1 MSLRALTDVLHSI
14 SPEAAREFGLIDHLF
29 FHDKGSAAVKART
42 FLELVI
48 NKVLEFEKNNINMPS
63 IFYAKLADK
72 ISYLVAEGF
81 VGQDIQLAMNSVR
94 KIGNKGAHDG
104 SDITYPDMFSA
115 HKNAHRVAVWF
126 LELYSSQHFEAPEY
140 EEPKP
145 QSDLKTSE
153 IESMVK
159 SYLKENGL
167 IQDQKPEVDD
177 KVINDE
183 ETSILIKD
191 LPKGESYLIRELK
204 RLQESS
210 KEAVESAGSFSYY
223 KDYLH
228 VNRGPQLQVEKI
240 LERKLN
246 QQGSNLLFICGS
258 VGDGKSH
265 LLAYLRSHRPELVK
279 EYTIINDATES
290 YSPEMNAM
298 ETLVKAL
305 EGFKDQNLKT
315 YNQKVILAINMGVL
329 HNFVYDPN
337 NAEFK
342 ELASF
347 IEKSEIFTPELTPYF
362 NSEHF
367 DLVSFGDYHPYQLT
381 AEGPTSNF
389 YSELMNKIFM
399 KSEKNP
405 FYLAHQEDLESGVYT
420 IAHYNYELL
429 QNEQVQKSI
438 LDLVIE
444 IIIKYKLVISAR
456 TFLNFIVDIIMP
468 DHPVSIVKMD
478 EYDVLDNIAPNLLFN
493 REDRSVL
500 LKWFHKIS
508 PLNRTRSK
516 EIDELIVALHSLHNK
531 QEVIQEYIR
540 DDVAN
545 RWFLS
550 FWEGNDEVDHH
561 AFNKISDA
569 IILTAHLQNKDF
581 YDKTRDQDYKLYTHR
596 LYGFNVRDTKNSIRE
611 IYKETTKVIY
621 QWKGTPKE
629 EYIYISPVH
638 EKYRLAQRMKLNPN
652 ISHIKMQSGESLEI
666 FKDRINIAFDI
677 GKSTHY
683 LEIDYTLFHL
693 FRRVLDGYR
702 PNRQDEEEMVH
713 FIEFIEK
720 LMRSGEKKNQLLI
733 HYIPDNKIFYLS
745 KDEFS
750 GYSFTGG
757 NM

>member
-1 MSLRALTDVLHSI
+1 MSSRALTDVLQSI

-29 FHDKGSAAVKART
+29 FQDKGSAAVKART

-72 ISYLVAEGF
+72 IIYLVAEGF
-81 VGQDIQLAMNSVR
+81 IGQDIQLAMNSVR
-94 KIGNKGAHDG
+94 KIGNIGAHDG
-104 SDITYPDMFSA
+104 SDITYPDVFIA
-115 HKNAHRVAVWF
+115 HKNAYKIAVWF
-126 LELYSSQHFEAPEY
+126 LELYSFQHLEAPEY

-145 QSDLKTSE
+145 QSDIKTSE

-167 IQDQKPEVDD
+167 IQDQQPELVE

-183 ETSILIKD
+183 DTSILNKD
-191 LPKGESYLIRELK
+191 LPKGESYLIQELK

-223 KDYLH
+223 KEYLH
-228 VNRGPQLQVEKI
+228 VNRGPQTQVEQL
-240 LERKLN
+240 LERKHN
-246 QQGSNLLFICGS
+246 QQGANLLFVCGS

-265 LLAYLRSHRPELVK
+265 LLAYLRSYRPELIE

-305 EGFKDQNLKT
+305 EGYRDQNLKKS
-315 YNQKVILAINMGVL
+315 NQKVILAINMGVL
-329 HNFVYDPN
+329 HNFVYDSN
-337 NAEFK
+337 NTEFK
-342 ELASF
+342 QLGSF
-347 IEKSEIFTPELTPYF
+347 IDKSGIFTPELTPYF
-362 NSEHF
+362 TSEHF

-389 YSELMNKIFM
+389 YSQLMKKIFM

-405 FYLAHQEDLESGVYT
+405 FYLAYHEDLESGVYT
-420 IAHYNYELL
+420 MAHYNYEFL
-429 QNEQVQKSI
+429 QIEQIQKTI
-438 LDLVIE
+438 LDLVVE

-456 TFLNFIVDIIMP
+456 TFLNFLVDIIMP
-468 DHPVSIVKMD
+468 DHPSSIVKMD
-478 EYDVLDNIAPNLLFN
+478 DYDVLDNITPNLLFN
-493 REDRSVL
+493 REDRSGL
-500 LKWFHKIS
+500 LKWFNKIS

-516 EIDELIVALHSLHNK
+516 EIDDLIVALHSLYNK
-531 QEVIQEYIR
+531 QDVIKEYIS

-550 FWEGNDEVDHH
+550 FWKGNEQVDHQ

-569 IILTAHLQNKDF
+569 IILTAYLQNSYF
-581 YDKTRDQDYKLYTHR
+581 YDKTRDRDYKLYTQR
-596 LYGFNVRDTKNSIRE
+596 LYGFNIRDTNSIRE
-611 IYKETTKVIY
+611 IYHETNKVIY
-621 QWKGTPKE
+621 LWKGSPKDD
-629 EYIYISPVH
+629 YIYISPVH
-638 EKYRLAQRMKLNPN
+638 EKYRLAQRMKLKPN
-652 ISHIKMQSGESLEI
+652 INHIKMQGGDELEI
-666 FKDRINIAFDI
+666 FKDRMIIAFDI
-677 GKSTHY
+677 GESTHF
-683 LEIDYTLFHL
+683 LELDYTLFNL
-693 FRRVLDGYR
+693 FRKVLDGYG

-713 FIEFIEK
+713 FVEFIEK
-720 LMRSGEKKNQLLI
+720 LMRSGEKKNQILI
-733 HYIPDNKIFYLS
+733 HYTPDNKIFYLS

>member
-1 MSLRALTDVLHSI
+1 MSLGALTDLLESI
-14 SPEAAREFGLIDHLF
+14 SPEAAREFGLMNQLF
-29 FHDKGSAAVKART
+29 FQDKGSAAVKART

-48 NKVLEFEKNNINMPS
+48 NKVLEFEKDNINMPS
-63 IFYAKLADK
+63 IVYAKLVDK

-94 KIGNKGAHDG
+94 KIGNKAAHDG
-104 SDITYPDMFSA
+104 SDITYPDVFSA
-115 HKNAHRVAVWF
+115 HKNAHSVGVWF
-126 LELYSSQHFEAPEY
+126 LELYSKQHFEAPEY

-145 QSDLKTSE
+145 QSDLNASE

-167 IQDQKPEVDD
+167 IRDQKTEATD
-177 KVINDE
+177 KEINQE
-183 ETSILIKD
+183 EISILNKD

-228 VNRGPQLQVEKI
+228 VKRGPQAQVEKM
-240 LERKLN
+240 LERKLD

-265 LLAYLRSHRPELVK
+265 LLAYLRSHRPELIK

-305 EGFKDQNLKT
+305 EGFKDQNLST
-315 YNQKVILAINMGVL
+315 SIQKVILAINMGVL

-342 ELASF
+342 GLASF
-347 IEKSEIFTPELTPYF
+347 IENSGLFTPELTPYF
-362 NSEHF
+362 TSEHF
-367 DLVSFGDYHPYQLT
+367 DLVSFGDYHPYELT
-381 AEGPTSNF
+381 AEGPTSDF

-405 FYLAHQEDLESGVYT
+405 FYLAHQEDLESGIYT
-420 IAHYNYELL
+420 ITHYNYELL
-429 QNEQVQKSI
+429 QNEQIQKSI
-438 LDLVIE
+438 LELVIE

-456 TFLNFIVDIIMP
+456 TYLNFIVDIIMP

-478 EYDVLDNIAPNLLFN
+478 EYDVLDNMTPNLLFN

-508 PLNRTRSK
+508 PLNRIRSK

-531 QEVIQEYIR
+531 QEVIKEYIR

-545 RWFLS
+545 HWFLK
-550 FWEGNDEVDHH
+550 FWEGNEQVDHH

-581 YDKTRDQDYKLYTHR
+581 YDTTRDQDYKLYTHR
-596 LYGFNVRDTKNSIRE
+596 LYGFNAKDMDSIRE
-611 IYKETTKVIY
+611 IYNETKSVIY

-638 EKYRLAQRMKLNPN
+638 EKYRLAQRMKLSPN
-652 ISHIKMQSGESLEI
+652 IKHIKMQSGEKLEI
-666 FKDRINIAFDI
+666 FKDRINIAFEI
-677 GKSTHY
+677 GGSVHH

-720 LMRSGEKKNQLLI
+720 LMRSGEKKDQLLI
-733 HYIPDNKIFYLS
+733 HYITDNKIFYLS